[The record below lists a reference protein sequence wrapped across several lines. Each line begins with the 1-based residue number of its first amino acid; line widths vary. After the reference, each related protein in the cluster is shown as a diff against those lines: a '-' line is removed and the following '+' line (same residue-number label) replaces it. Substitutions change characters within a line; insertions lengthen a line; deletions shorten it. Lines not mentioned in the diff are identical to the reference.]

1 MRISGR
7 GISDEIIFYCQRKSS
22 GTFAK
27 GCFIVGGFKVFKGSK
42 VSSCICNNLK
52 SESFTAFTDSIITS
66 INGFTEGE
74 CLKRF

>member
-22 GTFAK
+22 GASAK
-27 GCFIVGGFKVFKGSK
+27 GCFIVGGFKGSK
-42 VSSCICNNLK
+42 VSSYICDNLK

-66 INGFTEGE
+66 INGFTERE
-74 CLKRF
+74 RLKRF